1 MVSTCSLFLDAK
13 DGNVYNGGGFSCD
26 SISNAFYAFDPED
39 REFQTLA
46 SLPRERYR
54 HSSAIIKNQVW
65 LVGGRTLEDVLIPEV
80 DVSS

>member
-1 MVSTCSLFLDAK
+1 MFLDAK
-13 DGNVYNGGGFSCD
+13 DGNVYYLGDDGGFFCG

-39 REFQTLA
+39 REFETLP
-46 SLPRERYR
+46 SLPRARYR

-80 DVSS
+80 DVST